1 MIGPALIAQAPSD
14 PTGGLL
20 SYGVLGLLVV
30 AFLVGQI
37 VPGYLYKRVETE
49 NDRLRRIIDDKVY
62 PTIEGSTSVTREA
75 QETMR
80 EVIRVLAEME
90 DRPRPRRRAE

>member
-1 MIGPALIAQAPSD
+1 MNSLLQQTTGVD

-37 VPGYLYKRVETE
+37 VPGYLYKRVEAE
-49 NDRLRRIIDDKVY
+49 NDRLRQLVDDKVY
-62 PTIEGSTSVTREA
+62 PTIEASTNVTQEA
-75 QETMR
+75 QKTMR
-80 EVIRVLAEME
+80 EVIRALAEME

>member
-1 MIGPALIAQAPSD
+1 MTSWLQITGAD

-37 VPGYLYKRVETE
+37 VPGYLYKRVEAE
-49 NDRLRRIIDDKVY
+49 NDRLRKLVDDKVY
-62 PTIEGSTSVTREA
+62 PTIESSTNVTREA

-80 EVIRVLAEME
+80 EVIRALAEIE
-90 DRPRPRRRAE
+90 NRPSPRRRAE